1 MLHFRGRHSRGLDP
15 KGRIILP
22 PEYREAL
29 VSRSPDGTL
38 ALTTYDGCI
47 VGFPMPDWLQFE
59 EGLNTIN
66 VPNQRVRAFRRLV
79 IGGMTEVVPDSQ
91 GRIRLSS
98 EQIEYAGIDQ
108 EVKLTGIGRRFE
120 IWAPERLRPV
130 LADQYDDVADALA
143 ASGVTLIF

>member
-1 MLHFRGRHSRGLDP
+1 MLNFRGRHPRSLDP

-29 VSRSPDGTL
+29 LSRSPDGSL

-47 VGFPMPDWLQFE
+47 VGFPMPDWLQYE
-59 EGLNTIN
+59 EQLNNIN
-66 VPNQRVRAFRRLV
+66 VPSQRVRAFRRLV
-79 IGGMTEVVPDSQ
+79 IGGMTDVTPDSQ

-98 EQIEYAGIDQ
+98 EQLEYAGIDQ
-108 EVKLTGIGRRFE
+108 EAKLTGIGRRFE

-130 LADQYDDVADALA
+130 IDDHYEDVADALA